1 MPPWHLVGCP
11 GHPECSVCECLDS
24 SMALKQSMILVP
36 LNNPD
41 PPSDQKYPLPWLW
54 ECSLLMS
61 HSQVPS
67 PELVFSFSYLAHK
80 HVPPKRH
87 DKWHDMTWQI
97 NTVFKGLVSAPRRY
111 AEGFVEMA
119 SLFNTVAMSGPAT
132 LTPLWVD
139 LKNSP
144 SIPFAFKLSISA
156 SVSRS
161 ISPANELLPELCSF
175 ILA

>member
-1 MPPWHLVGCP
+1 
-11 GHPECSVCECLDS
+11 
-24 SMALKQSMILVP
+24 MALKQSMILVP

-41 PPSDQKYPLPWLW
+41 PSDQKYPLPWLW

-67 PELVFSFSYLAHK
+67 QNLSSSLVTLPINMSL
-80 HVPPKRH
+80 PRGMTN
-87 DKWHDMTWQI
+87 DMTWHDKSIQCS
-97 NTVFKGLVSAPRRY
+97 KAW
-111 AEGFVEMA
+111 
-119 SLFNTVAMSGPAT
+119 SLHPGDMLRVLLRWHHYST
-132 LTPLWVD
+132 LLPCLDLQPSILWAD